1 MDYNK
6 QAIICLGTC
15 HWRVQGIFSPF
26 QVSQIR
32 LLVTRQLT
40 ASIVY
45 VYFYFI
51 LCIKLKKC
59 LNVMKCNSVSCTLWP
74 HGGKVFLSRRLSSN
88 SKQISQG
95 VAVRFNTHLVLS
107 FCGLTI
113 ESVQQH
119 IRRSLGGLANMEHKT
134 LRSLSNFLEN
144 ITLLYDSRQLSLKI
158 SNWTTINCLS
168 VVLFLFQQISL
179 LSQITLLTLIVEISV
194 GITFLVQRGAAF
206 PGSRCA
212 ITSLIVKMAKTR
224 TQKCVVNKLV
234 NCL

>member
-1 MDYNK
+1 MRTLGECYNPKASCLLSHKNVHCHVNKKLKNVHSSFPEGKNLKRNWGIWVRKHLYKVQWLRYNFCLTIGCGCMDYNK

-59 LNVMKCNSVSCTLWP
+59 LNVMKCNSVFCTLWP

-95 VAVRFNTHLVLS
+95 VAVRFNTH
-107 FCGLTI
+107 
-113 ESVQQH
+113 
-119 IRRSLGGLANMEHKT
+119 
-134 LRSLSNFLEN
+134 
-144 ITLLYDSRQLSLKI
+144 
-158 SNWTTINCLS
+158 
-168 VVLFLFQQISL
+168 
-179 LSQITLLTLIVEISV
+179 
-194 GITFLVQRGAAF
+194 
-206 PGSRCA
+206 
-212 ITSLIVKMAKTR
+212 
-224 TQKCVVNKLV
+224 
-234 NCL
+234 